1 VKRAYKLAYDLGCK
15 GITVY
20 RQGSREKEV
29 LSTSEMKDPEG
40 KSMEWPKLAPLAVP
54 AYAKE
59 VGLPARVFPIE
70 TAFGKM
76 QVNITELEGHP
87 GRPFDVRLSVG
98 KAGNDKLADVEALG
112 RATSLALRTGTD
124 VKYVIDQLSG
134 IGGTSVIGFGDDRVL
149 SVADGL
155 AKLLERLYTDNGG
168 ITHQSPTL
176 DPHSTCPLCL
186 NTSLV
191 VESGCSRCETRLGGC
206 GQYEGCS

>member
-1 VKRAYKLAYDLGCK
+1 
-15 GITVY
+15 
-20 RQGSREKEV
+20 
-29 LSTSEMKDPEG
+29 
-40 KSMEWPKLAPLAVP
+40 
-54 AYAKE
+54 
-59 VGLPARVFPIE
+59 
-70 TAFGKM
+70 
-76 QVNITELEGHP
+76 
-87 GRPFDVRLSVG
+87 VG